1 MSRNIGALH
10 ASPLHSLDTS
20 RPSMVSG
27 SFSSVDTATL
37 IMVPDASSVTVSV
50 PRLRLHS
57 NSDPED
63 EGDVQPSEL
72 VSVLCPGDA
81 ACAAAKGLRRAY
93 SRPSGLSAVMIL
105 RRGSQL

>member
-63 EGDVQPSEL
+63 EGDVLPSEL

-105 RRGSQL
+105 RRGSLL